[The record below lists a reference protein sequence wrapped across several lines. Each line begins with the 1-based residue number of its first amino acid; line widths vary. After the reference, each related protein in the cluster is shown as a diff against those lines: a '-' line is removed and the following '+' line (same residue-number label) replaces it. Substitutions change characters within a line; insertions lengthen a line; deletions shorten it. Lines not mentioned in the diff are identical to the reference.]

1 MIRQKKTCLLREA
14 QSEVILFALR
24 SSIAPRKMV
33 KFSVTSQDMR
43 VTDSTQAKVITIVII
58 HVYVISYK
66 INGDGLCLHPLAV
79 HEQASPK
86 EEPPARAPTV
96 LQDGWPQSSSHFPP
110 C

>member
-1 MIRQKKTCLLREA
+1 MSHE
-14 QSEVILFALR
+14 
-24 SSIAPRKMV
+24 
-33 KFSVTSQDMR
+33 
-43 VTDSTQAKVITIVII
+43 TDSTHAKVITIVII

-66 INGDGLCLHPLAV
+66 INGDGLCLCPLAV

-96 LQDGWPQSSSHFPP
+96 LQDGRLQSPSHFPP

>member
-1 MIRQKKTCLLREA
+1 MCGVGEEWDVQVC
-14 QSEVILFALR
+14 
-24 SSIAPRKMV
+24 
-33 KFSVTSQDMR
+33 DR

-96 LQDGWPQSSSHFPP
+96 LQDGRLQSPSHFPP